1 MTATPS
7 APYLRD
13 QFFGL
18 VFGQD
23 PLRDVP
29 DFTPVDELAELRFWA
44 QTELI
49 ELVEATLEA
58 VRQLSH
64 DPDELREQMAGQ
76 GICSASFE
84 DTPLREWVDLQTAR
98 LEQALQDKRAG
109 RL

>member
-1 MTATPS
+1 MREEAAS
-7 APYLRD
+7 LREG
-13 QFFGL
+13 FFEA

-23 PLRDVP
+23 PLRQAP
-29 DFTPVDELAELRFWA
+29 HFEPVDEEADLRYWVSFCDSN
-44 QTELI
+44 T
-49 ELVEATLEA
+49 VEATLEA